1 MIKEFKEFAMK
12 GNMFDMAVGIIL
24 GAAFGT
30 VIKSLVGDIIMPFI
44 GFFAGGVDFSNL
56 FINLTGGEFA
66 SLEAAKEAGAA
77 TINYGLFINNIIS
90 FLIVAWVLFLII
102 KGMNAAK
109 KAEEEAVEEEPET
122 PAQEVLLGEI
132 RDLLKK

>member
-1 MIKEFKEFAMK
+1 MIQEFKEFAMK

-30 VIKSLVGDIIMPFI
+30 VISSLVGDIIMPII
-44 GFFAGGVDFSNL
+44 GFFSGGVDFANL
-56 FINLTGGEFA
+56 FINLSGGDYG
-66 SLEAAKEAGAA
+66 SLDAAKEAGAA
-77 TINYGLFINNIIS
+77 TINYGLFINSIVS
-90 FLIVAWVLFLII
+90 FLIIAWVLFMII

-109 KAEEEAVEEEPET
+109 KAEEEAPSEP
-122 PAQEVLLGEI
+122 PVQEVLLGEI